1 MTAIDHP
8 IARVAPGWRLFA
20 VFLALHGIAHLA
32 GTTNSFDM
40 ATKGQTAEYLGGAW
54 RVSDFTVLRPI
65 GVAWAIVAGL
75 YVGAALGF
83 WVGARWRVAIL
94 VVATVPS
101 LLLSVIALWASWI
114 GVMIDVALLGVA
126 VWLST
131 RKEQVSDPDRR

>member
-1 MTAIDHP
+1 
-8 IARVAPGWRLFA
+8 
-20 VFLALHGIAHLA
+20 
-32 GTTNSFDM
+32 M

-54 RVSDFTVLRPI
+54 RVSDFTVLRPL

-75 YVGAALGF
+75 YLGAALGF
-83 WVGARWRVAIL
+83 WVGARWRVAML

-114 GVMIDVALLGVA
+114 GVVIDVALLGVA